1 MEKTIASIVIFIT
14 VITMRVNGQV
24 QLTYTEVIPVD
35 SISKNELYNSAKLW
49 FTTVY
54 NSAKDVLQMDNKDE
68 GQIIGKAIIRYYPKV
83 FVGSETTKGNI
94 NYIIKV
100 FVKDGR
106 YKYEITDFVHHP
118 DAGGSGRNSGNFGLI
133 TTDNEYPN
141 AKSAQNWY
149 NKVWSD
155 IKNQIEQNILPLI
168 VSLKEGMNKP
178 SETKKDN
185 W

>member
-1 MEKTIASIVIFIT
+1 
-14 VITMRVNGQV
+14 MRVPGQV
-24 QLTYTEVIPVD
+24 PLTYTEIIQVN
-35 SISKNELYNSAKLW
+35 SISKNELYNRARLW

-54 NSAKDVLQMDNKDE
+54 NSAKDVLQMDNKEE
-68 GQIIGKAIIRYYPKV
+68 GQIIGKAIISYYPKV
-83 FVGSETTKGNI
+83 FVGSETTKGRI
-94 NYIIKV
+94 NYTIKI

-118 DAGGSGRNSGNFGLI
+118 DASGSGPNSGNLGLI
-133 TTDNEYPN
+133 TTDKEYPN
-141 AKSAQNWY
+141 AKSAHNWY

-155 IKNQIEQNILPLI
+155 IKNQIEHNILPLI

-178 SETKKDN
+178 AETKKDN